1 MLSRALA
8 FLFAHPR
15 WTALFAGG
23 LSATGFSPLG
33 LWPLTILMLA
43 LMLALVA
50 RAARKRSAFGIG
62 WLFGVG
68 HFAVGLNWIATAF
81 TFQAAMPAWLGWV
94 AVVGLALYLAVYPGL
109 AAMCA
114 WWGSTAIAK
123 KARHP
128 GEGRGPSPSPSKP
141 SQRVIDP
148 GLRRDD
154 GEQRSGQGASHSLPF
169 ILLFAAAWIVTEWLR
184 SWVFTGFAWNPL
196 SAAIVETLFT
206 GYAPELGTYGL
217 SGVVICIAGFALTLS
232 RAALSPAGRADFK
245 KSGSLVVLGFI
256 AIFGLLLAALFLMP
270 SLVTPANRGNSGT
283 AITIIQPN
291 IEQGDKW
298 DLAQRAENFRKLAR
312 LTLAERTADSSP
324 RLILWPE
331 AAVPDYLEGG
341 YPLDWYLEPPSF
353 TRQRLAALLGPD
365 DLLLTGAVR
374 LEPNRDRTD
383 ILGARNSLFV
393 VNARGELGPRYD
405 KAHLVP
411 GGEYLP
417 LRTILA
423 PLGLSRLAPG
433 AVDFWPGPGART
445 LDLSGQG
452 FGRVGVQI
460 CYEII
465 FSGQVVDRA
474 NRPDFIFNPSNDAW
488 FGSWGPPQHLAQA
501 RLRAI
506 EEGLPVV
513 RSTPTGI
520 SAIIAPD
527 GRVLRSIPLGEAGRI
542 DDRLPLPH
550 EPTLFARYGNILPLL
565 FAALLALAA
574 IAMGR
579 RRR

>member
-33 LWPLTILMLA
+33 LWPVTILMLA
-43 LMLALVA
+43 LLLALVA
-50 RAARKRSAFGIG
+50 RSERKRSAFGIG

-109 AAMCA
+109 AALAA
-114 WWGSTAIAK
+114 WWGSRLLTNTT
-123 KARHP
+123 RHSRAGGNP
-128 GEGRGPSPSPSKP
+128 TPA
-141 SQRVIDP
+141 
-148 GLRRDD
+148 LA
-154 GEQRSGQGASHSLPF
+154 ASHSQGLDSRLRGNDEGVGAGERPTLPF
-169 ILLFAAAWIVTEWLR
+169 ILLFAAAWIITEWLR

-196 SAAIVETLFT
+196 SAIYDPLTALALPFV
-206 GYAPELGTYGL
+206 GTYG
-217 SGVVICIAGFALTLS
+217 SSALIIIFGGLALAAW
-232 RAALSPAGRADFK
+232 RGHEPALSA
-245 KSGSLVVLGFI
+245 SGFETFSRRWGNVVSLAIVVLAPALSI
-256 AIFGLLLAALFLMP
+256 LFLFTE
-270 SLVTPANRGNSGT
+270 SVGLQAGT
-283 AITIIQPN
+283 HVRIIQPN

-298 DLAQRAENFRKLAR
+298 DMAQRAENFRKLAR
-312 LTLAERTADSSP
+312 LTVADRDEDTPP
-324 RLILWPE
+324 RLVLWPE